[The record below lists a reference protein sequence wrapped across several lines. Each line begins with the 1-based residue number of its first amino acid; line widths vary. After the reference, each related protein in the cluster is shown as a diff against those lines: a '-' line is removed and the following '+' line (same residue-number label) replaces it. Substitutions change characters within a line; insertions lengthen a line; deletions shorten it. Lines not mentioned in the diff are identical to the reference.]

1 MQRLDDDMPISP
13 VRRNE
18 MKIWSELPRSRVREM
33 GADAATSLWLLLWA
47 IIGWQ
52 AFSWLAELAG
62 AGRIVRD
69 GGTNL
74 DSAGRQLAGAIEG
87 IPLVGEGA
95 ASGVSRAFGDA
106 ARPLVQFGTDL
117 ERLLIVMAA
126 LLTALLVAV
135 ALTPWLTRYLPWRIA
150 RLRRL
155 RAAHRVLR
163 RAPAGVGKA
172 EIDRFLASRALHRM
186 EYDELLDY
194 SADPLGDWIGG
205 RYDALAQAELASVG
219 LRPNGK

>member
-1 MQRLDDDMPISP
+1 
-13 VRRNE
+13 
-18 MKIWSELPRSRVREM
+18 MKIWSELPRSRVAEM
-33 GADAATSLWLLLWA
+33 GADAATALWLVLWGT
-47 IIGWQ
+47 IGWQ
-52 AFSWLAELAG
+52 VFSFLAQLAG
-62 AGRIVRD
+62 AGRIMRD

-74 DSAGRQLAGAIEG
+74 NAAGQQLADSLEG
-87 IPLVGEGA
+87 IPLVGERA
-95 ASGVSRAFGDA
+95 ASGVSGAFGAA

-163 RAPAGVGKA
+163 RAPVGVEKA

-194 SADPLGDWIGG
+194 SADPLGDWISG
-205 RYDALAQAELASVG
+205 RYDGLARAELASVG
-219 LRPNGK
+219 LRPGGK